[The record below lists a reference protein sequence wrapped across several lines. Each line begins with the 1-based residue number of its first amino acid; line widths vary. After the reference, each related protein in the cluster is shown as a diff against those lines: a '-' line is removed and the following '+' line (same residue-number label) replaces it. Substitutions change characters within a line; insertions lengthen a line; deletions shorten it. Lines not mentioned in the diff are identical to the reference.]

1 MKIILE
7 NAANQKKLLLN
18 EQIKVNKWTKNG

>member
-18 EQIKVNKWTKNG
+18 EQIKVNKWAI